1 MRVAARWQL
10 AARPFRSGIAKRGMA
25 KSGEGDG
32 DGDGRRWTAQM
43 SVKTCQTWWR
53 ISRTMDD
60 RWMIDGRVELGGV
73 LFLVKRPV
81 FYHR

>member
-32 DGDGRRWTAQM
+32 DGDGRRWTAIDGTDEPKYM
-43 SVKTCQTWWR
+43 PDMVEDITNNGRS
-53 ISRTMDD
+53 MDD
-60 RWMIDGRVELGGV
+60 RWANRAGRCAFFG
-73 LFLVKRPV
+73 
-81 FYHR
+81 